1 LRAGYAVDR
10 ALFFITGGLAYG
22 SGNDGG
28 GYVAY
33 WAQPRTV
40 TVGLNNI
47 TAPVGAPAAYYTSN
61 NSSSRVGW
69 TLGGGVEYAVTNNWT
84 IKLEYLYANLGNG
97 RNSLYG
103 PRSYV
108 CSSFCSAL
116 TIPTSA
122 GATIALPGNQY
133 FSSAKNGNNINIA
146 RAGLN
151 YKF

>member
-1 LRAGYAVDR
+1 
-10 ALFFITGGLAYG
+10 
-22 SGNDGG
+22 
-28 GYVAY
+28 
-33 WAQPRTV
+33 V
-40 TVGLNNI
+40 TVGGATV
-47 TAPVGAPAAYYTSN
+47 TAPVGAPAGYYTRS

-84 IKLEYLYANLGNG
+84 VKLEYLYANLGNG

-103 PRSYV
+103 PASYV
-108 CSSFCSAL
+108 CSSFCSA
-116 TIPTSA
+116 TSTPTSA

-133 FSSAKNGNNINIA
+133 FSSGKNGNNINIA